1 MRLKKIT
8 LPKFS
13 AVTVEGVGYTVV
25 DGVVEV
31 PDSHAEL
38 LIRMGGGAEAGAGY
52 YVEPEQV
59 DADTVVSQRKKR

>member
-1 MRLKKIT
+1 MKKIT

-13 AVTVEGVGYTVV
+13 AVTVEGVGYNVV

-38 LIRMGGGAEAGAGY
+38 LIRMGGGAAAGAGY

-59 DADTVVSQRKKR
+59 NTDTTVSQFRKKR